1 MILVA
6 CGQPPPDF
14 AMKVVRPAKTWVSKK
29 GWDWTAP
36 PPKGMS
42 RKLPP
47 YWTKA
52 LDHLH
57 QFHGGICAYLSVY
70 IHRSLDATSI
80 DHYLPKS
87 QSRVSSAY
95 DWANYRLASRPK
107 KTNKKEHMDV
117 LDPFSLPP
125 GLFTLNLLNGRVG
138 IDVGVAPIDST
149 LHAQAVTTLQR
160 LKLNDGEYRELRLG
174 YIDDYLQ
181 QAHGQS
187 PTTVLHARER
197 LLMQSPFIHQEILRQ
212 GW

>member
-1 MILVA
+1 M
-6 CGQPPPDF
+6 
-14 AMKVVRPAKTWVSKK
+14 
-29 GWDWTAP
+29 
-36 PPKGMS
+36 
-42 RKLPP
+42 
-47 YWTKA
+47 
-52 LDHLH
+52 
-57 QFHGGICAYLSVY
+57 
-70 IHRSLDATSI
+70 
-80 DHYLPKS
+80 
-87 QSRVSSAY
+87 
-95 DWANYRLASRPK
+95 N
-107 KTNKKEHMDV
+107 TNKKEHMDV

-187 PTTVLHARER
+187 PTTVLHAREL